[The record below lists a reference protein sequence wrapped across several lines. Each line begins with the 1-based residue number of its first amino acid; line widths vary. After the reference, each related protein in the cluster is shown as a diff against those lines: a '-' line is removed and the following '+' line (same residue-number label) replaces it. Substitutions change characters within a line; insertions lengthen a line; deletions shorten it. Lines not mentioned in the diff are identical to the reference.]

1 MVVNAKIATPLM
13 DCLCGCL
20 PIQPPRQ
27 MLTLSRDMAHVV
39 LSRNESF
46 IQLFPF
52 VHSVSNFCFGPKM
65 YTVWHVTFRIETH
78 NRGPCDPLYRAEP
91 LVKGSVGDGDPF
103 SHAFSR
109 VSTNVE
115 DSVPLR
121 AAQHGHA
128 SSVTSDMSDFYS
140 LQSPMQ
146 DSPFTPNTEHSAF
159 SSSGNRKS
167 MSGQPNLPNLDSYL
181 RDLDSLINQHM
192 SVYEHNVAPNIN
204 SDLSPTGTN
213 QANSIP
219 SRTASSKIAESPSA
233 AKIKAEPASSAGRIT
248 APSVKRKRKEKAL
261 FSVTR
266 RPPAKTREQHLSAN
280 RAAASKCR
288 QQRKAWEMHLLEMSL
303 MLQAS
308 IAASK
313 SNIHAL
319 GAELASLKRQVWDCP
334 GCTARYIY
342 NLGFESKE
350 QLQDTTIADSAM
362 APSDVLLT

>member
-1 MVVNAKIATPLM
+1 
-13 DCLCGCL
+13 
-20 PIQPPRQ
+20 
-27 MLTLSRDMAHVV
+27 
-39 LSRNESF
+39 
-46 IQLFPF
+46 
-52 VHSVSNFCFGPKM
+52 M

-78 NRGPCDPLYRAEP
+78 NRGSCDPLYRAEP
-91 LVKGSVGDGDPF
+91 LVNGSVGDGDPF
-103 SHAFSR
+103 SHAFSS

-115 DSVPLR
+115 DSFPLHTT
-121 AAQHGHA
+121 QYGHA
-128 SSVTSDMSDFYS
+128 SSVTSDTSDFFS

-146 DSPFTPNTEHSAF
+146 DSPFTPNTEHSTF
-159 SSSGNRKS
+159 SSSGNRDS
-167 MSGQPNLPNLDSYL
+167 MSWQPNLPNLDSYL
-181 RDLDSLINQHM
+181 RELDSLINQHT
-192 SVYEHNVAPNIN
+192 SVYEYNVAPNIN
-204 SDLSPTGTN
+204 SDLPPTGTN

-219 SRTASSKIAESPSA
+219 PRTASSKITESPSA
-233 AKIKAEPASSAGRIT
+233 AKIKAEPASSSGQIT
-248 APSVKRKRKEKAL
+248 APSVKRKRKEKAS

-334 GCTARYIY
+334 GCTARFIY
-342 NLGFESKE
+342 NHGFESKE
-350 QLQDTTIADSAM
+350 QLQDTAIADPAI
-362 APSDVLLT
+362 APSNALLA